1 MIDTFARP
9 WEISGP
15 GRLIDVPRSQ
25 VDPLRELIEVNGEY
39 KTFHEMRQDRYE
51 RIVDETLFIS
61 RASEGAVSAEW
72 VMGQPI
78 FVREKY
84 VKSFEKELK
93 DRQQALEQS
102 KNKR

>member
-1 MIDTFARP
+1 MIDSFARP

-15 GRLIDVPRSQ
+15 GRLIDVPKNQ
-25 VDPLRELIEVNGEY
+25 VDPIRELVKSNGEW
-39 KTFHEMRQDRYE
+39 KTFHQLRQERYE

-72 VMGQPI
+72 VMEQPI
-78 FVREKY
+78 FIREKY

-93 DRQQALEQS
+93 ERQAQLD
-102 KNKR
+102 KNKK